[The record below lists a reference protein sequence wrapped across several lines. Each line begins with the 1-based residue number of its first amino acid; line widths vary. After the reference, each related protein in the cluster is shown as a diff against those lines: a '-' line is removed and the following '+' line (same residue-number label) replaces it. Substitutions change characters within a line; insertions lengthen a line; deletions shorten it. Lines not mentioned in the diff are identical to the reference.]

1 MCVFPIMSGESSLKR
16 GRAALCTSAATTP
29 CLTQPER
36 GEVLMGVGDKLS
48 QGVFEPLAGSFRSR
62 FYIARYFSH
71 VLEVL

>member
-48 QGVFEPLAGSFRSR
+48 QGVFEPLAGSFGSR
-62 FYIARYFSH
+62 FYKTR
-71 VLEVL
+71 